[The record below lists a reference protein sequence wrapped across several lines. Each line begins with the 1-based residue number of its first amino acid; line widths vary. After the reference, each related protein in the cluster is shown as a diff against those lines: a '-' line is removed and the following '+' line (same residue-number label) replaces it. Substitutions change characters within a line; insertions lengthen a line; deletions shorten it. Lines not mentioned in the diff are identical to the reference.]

1 MKAHC
6 GSCGTKYLAS
16 PLGLECFRSNLPR
29 LHAYPWHVHR
39 SRILGILGIRLLK
52 SLEDQCRPN
61 AVATTNPVP
70 ETKHVLGIIPN
81 PATPSAFVLT
91 ATKCFATSSWL
102 PPLFKNQFFALL
114 AFCMVSCVVKV
125 LEAIMNSVV
134 SASLSLVPRASQRH
148 PHWQQ
153 SGSSFRP

>member
-1 MKAHC
+1 MFLV
-6 GSCGTKYLAS
+6 S
-16 PLGLECFRSNLPR
+16 
-29 LHAYPWHVHR
+29 
-39 SRILGILGIRLLK
+39 
-52 SLEDQCRPN
+52 
-61 AVATTNPVP
+61 
-70 ETKHVLGIIPN
+70 IPN

-134 SASLSLVPRASQRH
+134 SASTFFSTSCKSAPSTLATKWKFSSSVTNGFNAFMTILGPKSDPPIPIFTTSVMRLPLCPFQFPDRTSLEKVANFAHESLTP
-148 PHWQQ
+148 
-153 SGSSFRP
+153 GITSSPST